1 VRRLLEKLERLDR
14 RIIFIFIG
22 LSVAIP
28 LLLPVNLEFSVTAPV
43 KSLYDT
49 IENLPPGSKVLVSCD
64 YDPGSM
70 PELYPMNVA
79 IFHHLLSRNLKII
92 SMELWATGTLL
103 ADRAMA
109 EVLKDF
115 PDKKYGVDWVNLGF
129 KEGREVVMVS
139 MGTSIPKTFPTDSRG
154 NKVQDLPIMQGV
166 KTFDDIALLVNVSG
180 GLPGTKEWVLQ
191 VQSRYHVK
199 LGSGCTA
206 VSAPEFYPYVQSGQL
221 VGLLGGMKGA
231 AEYEKLIHCPGT
243 AQRGMDAQSVS
254 HVVVFVFILIGNV
267 AFFSVKGL
275 KKRLKVSR

>member
-1 VRRLLEKLERLDR
+1 MKKILEKLDTLDR
-14 RIIFIFIG
+14 RIIFIFIA
-22 LSVAIP
+22 LSIAVP
-28 LLLPVNLEFSVTAPV
+28 LLFPVNLDFSITQPV
-43 KSLYDT
+43 QSFYDA

-79 IFHHLLSRNLKII
+79 VFYHLMSRNLKII
-92 SMELWATGTLL
+92 TMQLWPAGTPL
-103 ADRAMA
+103 AEGALS
-109 EVLKDF
+109 EVLRDF
-115 PDKKYGVDWVNLGF
+115 PNKKYGEDYVNLGF

-139 MGTSIPKTFPTDSRG
+139 MGTNIPKTFPTDYQGR
-154 NKVQDLPIMQGV
+154 KLEDLPIMQGV
-166 KTFDDIALLVNVSG
+166 TNFDDLALLINISG

-231 AEYEKLIHCPGT
+231 AEYEKLVKRPGT
-243 AQRGMDAQSVS
+243 AARGMDAQSVS
-254 HVVVFVFILIGNV
+254 HIVVFLFIVIGNI
-267 AFFSVKGL
+267 AFFALKKT
-275 KKRLKVSR
+275 KKRLKV

>member
-1 VRRLLEKLERLDR
+1 MKKILEKLDTLDR
-14 RIIFIFIG
+14 RIIFIFIA
-22 LSVAIP
+22 LSIAVP
-28 LLLPVNLEFSVTAPV
+28 LFFPVNLDFSITQPV
-43 KSLYDT
+43 QSFYDA

-79 IFHHLLSRNLKII
+79 VFYHLMSRNLKII
-92 SMELWATGTLL
+92 TMQLWPAGTPL
-103 ADRAMA
+103 AERALS

-115 PDKKYGVDWVNLGF
+115 PNKKYGEDYVNLGF

-139 MGTSIPKTFPTDSRG
+139 MGTNIPKTFPTDYQGR
-154 NKVQDLPIMQGV
+154 KLEDLPIMQGV
-166 KTFDDIALLVNVSG
+166 TNFDDLALLVNISG

-231 AEYEKLIHCPGT
+231 AEYEKLVKRPGT
-243 AQRGMDAQSVS
+243 AARGMDAQSVS
-254 HVVVFVFILIGNV
+254 HIVVFLFILIGNI
-267 AFFSVKGL
+267 AFFALKKT
-275 KKRLKVSR
+275 KKRLKV

>member
-1 VRRLLEKLERLDR
+1 VKKILEKLDTLDR

-22 LSVAIP
+22 LAIVVP
-28 LLLPVNLEFSVTAPV
+28 LFLPVNLDFSVTPPV
-43 KSLYDT
+43 QSFYDA

-79 IFHHLLSRNLKII
+79 VFYHLLSRNLKII
-92 SMELWATGTLL
+92 TMQLWPAGTPL
-103 ADRAMA
+103 AQSAMS

-115 PDKKYGVDWVNLGF
+115 PNKKYGEDWVNLGF

-139 MGTSIPKTFPTDSRG
+139 MGTSIPETFPTDYQG
-154 NKVQDLPIMQGV
+154 KKLADLPIMHGV
-166 KTFDDIALLVNVSG
+166 TNFDDFALLVNISG

-231 AEYEKLIHCPGT
+231 AEYEKLVKRPGT
-243 AQRGMDAQSVS
+243 AARGMDAQSVS
-254 HVVVFVFILIGNV
+254 HIVVFLFILIGNI
-267 AFFSVKGL
+267 AFFSLKKE
-275 KKRLKVSR
+275 KKRLKV

>member
-1 VRRLLEKLERLDR
+1 VKKILEKLDTLDR
-14 RIIFIFIG
+14 RIIFIFIA
-22 LSVAIP
+22 LSIAVP
-28 LLLPVNLEFSVTAPV
+28 LFFPVNLDFSITQPV
-43 KSLYDT
+43 QSFYDA

-79 IFHHLLSRNLKII
+79 VFYHLMSRNLKII
-92 SMELWATGTLL
+92 TMQLWPAGTPL
-103 ADRAMA
+103 AERALS

-115 PDKKYGVDWVNLGF
+115 PNKKYGEDYVNLGF

-139 MGTSIPKTFPTDSRG
+139 MGTNIPKTFPTDYQGR
-154 NKVQDLPIMQGV
+154 KLEDLPIMQGV
-166 KTFDDIALLVNVSG
+166 TNFDDLALLVNISG

-231 AEYEKLIHCPGT
+231 AEYEKLVKRPGT
-243 AQRGMDAQSVS
+243 AARGMDAQSVS
-254 HVVVFVFILIGNV
+254 HIVVFLFILIGNI
-267 AFFSVKGL
+267 AFFALKKT
-275 KKRLKVSR
+275 KKRLKV

>member
-1 VRRLLEKLERLDR
+1 VKKILEKLDTLDR

-22 LSVAIP
+22 LAIAIP
-28 LLLPVNLEFSVTAPV
+28 LFFPVNLDFSITQPV
-43 KSLYDT
+43 QSFYDA
-49 IENLPPGSKVLVSCD
+49 IENLPTGSKVLVSCD

-79 IFHHLLSRNLKII
+79 VFYHLMSRNLKII
-92 SMELWATGTLL
+92 TMQLWPAGTPL
-103 ADRAMA
+103 AQSAMS

-115 PDKKYGVDWVNLGF
+115 PNKKYGEDWVNLGF

-139 MGTSIPKTFPTDSRG
+139 MGTSIPKTFPTDYQGR
-154 NKVQDLPIMQGV
+154 KLEDLPIMQGV
-166 KTFDDIALLVNVSG
+166 TNFDNLALLVNISG

-231 AEYEKLIHCPGT
+231 AEYEKLVKRPGT
-243 AQRGMDAQSVS
+243 AARGMDAQSVS
-254 HVVVFVFILIGNV
+254 HIVVFLFILIGNI
-267 AFFSVKGL
+267 AFFALKKT
-275 KKRLKVSR
+275 KKRLKV